1 MRRPIALLLVAAAI
15 AVAPAA
21 GAPAQTPR
29 VGGTLVFGTQG
40 AQGGIRE
47 HACMNPLLAR
57 CTPAGRVPFALYI
70 GETVLPGAFEA
81 QPDYTWRPKLVSDFD
96 YTTTPPYTITYKIHP
111 KARWNDGVPVSA
123 QDFVF
128 TYQANVALKGQL
140 YDSTL
145 VEQVRR
151 VVPVDRKTVRVFLRS
166 RFADWRG
173 LFGIVLPRHAL
184 VGEDLTRIWT
194 DRIDNPKTGRQI
206 GSGPFLVER
215 WEQGRQV
222 TLVRNPRYWGAR
234 RAYLD
239 RLVIRFRM
247 SSFDPVDWFRS
258 GEVDLAHHFVVAS
271 VPVLQR
277 EAGIRV
283 VRDPP
288 SALYEHF
295 TLRVKGGHPALE
307 QGRRGSKL
315 VRRALAFGMDR
326 AALLRNSSPNPNV
339 PLDSVVFFPQ
349 SPYHRA
355 SWSIYPH
362 NPERARRLLE
372 EAGCRRGSDGI
383 YSCANERL
391 SLRVVTSA
399 GLPFRTQVLTLLQAQ
414 LRRIGVEV
422 VPIYTPGGPLT
433 TPAPSD
439 RFDVAYS
446 AWSFSSP
453 SLSRAKAI
461 YGCGGEENF
470 SGYCQRLVTRD
481 LDQANRILD
490 ADKRARAL
498 NRADAQMA
506 KDVPVIPFV
515 QVAFPAAFRTNVRG
529 YVLSPF
535 NPLWGAES
543 WWLVPSR

>member
-1 MRRPIALLLVAAAI
+1 MARGVALAAAL
-15 AVAPAA
+15 AVSLLAVSGA
-21 GAPAQTPR
+21 GGAGAQTPR
-29 VGGTLVFGTQG
+29 FGGTLVFGTQG

-47 HACMNPLLAR
+47 HACLNPFLAR

-81 QPDYTWRPKLVSDFD
+81 RPDYTWRPKLVTDFE
-96 YTTTPPYTITYKIHP
+96 YTTTPPYTITYTIHP

-123 QDFVF
+123 QDFAF
-128 TYQANVALKGQL
+128 TYQANRALKGQL
-140 YDSTL
+140 YDTTL

-151 VVPVDRKTVRVFLRS
+151 VQVVDPKTVRVFLRS

-173 LFGIVLPRHAL
+173 LFGIILPRHAL
-184 VGEDLTRIWT
+184 QGEDLTRVWA
-194 DRIDNPKTGRQI
+194 DRIDNPKTGRPI

-215 WEQGRQV
+215 WEPGRPV
-222 TLVRNPRYWGAR
+222 TLVRNPRYWGAH

-247 SSFDPVDWFRS
+247 SSFDPVEWFRS

-271 VPVLQR
+271 VPAVQR

-283 VRDPP
+283 VREPP

-295 TLRVKGGHPALE
+295 TFRTRGPGGHPALE
-307 QGRRGSKL
+307 SKL

-326 AALLRNSSPNPNV
+326 AALLRGSSPNPNV

-355 SWSIYPH
+355 SWSIYRHDPG
-362 NPERARRLLE
+362 RARRLLE

-391 SLRVVTSA
+391 SLRFVTSA

-461 YGCGGEENF
+461 YGCGGDENF
-470 SGYCQRLVTRD
+470 AGYCQRLVTRD

-490 ADKRARAL
+490 ADKRARVL
-498 NRADAQMA
+498 NRADAQLA

-515 QVAFPAAFRTNVRG
+515 QVSFPAAFRTNVRG

-535 NPLWGAES
+535 NPLWGAEN
-543 WWLVPSR
+543 WWLARER